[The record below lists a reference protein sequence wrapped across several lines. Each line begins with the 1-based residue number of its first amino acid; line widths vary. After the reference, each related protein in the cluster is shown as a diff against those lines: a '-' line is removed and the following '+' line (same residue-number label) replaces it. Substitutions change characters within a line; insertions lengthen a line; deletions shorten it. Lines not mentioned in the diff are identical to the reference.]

1 MKYHRSLTGI
11 AILAASMALSACGSS
26 DAETVQ
32 GGAEEAAK
40 VIELTDQPGSV
51 EDYVGALEDVEVE
64 TCSAGGGG
72 LDVAGS
78 VTNPVSDTQD
88 YRIYVSAMSANDT
101 EGLVQVDIPDVSGG
115 DTVEW
120 STHMKLPQEALE
132 CVLRVER
139 FPAE

>member
-1 MKYHRSLTGI
+1 M
-11 AILAASMALSACGSS
+11 C
-26 DAETVQ
+26 
-32 GGAEEAAK
+32 
-40 VIELTDQPGSV
+40 GSV

-72 LDVAGS
+72 LDVAGT

-88 YRIYVSAMSANDT
+88 YRIYVSAMSPHDT
-101 EGLVQVDIPDVSGG
+101 EGLVQVDIPDVSGD

-120 STHMKLPQEALE
+120 RTHLELPHEDLE